1 MGVEKKVPLY
11 LEQHKRWRRLVSTHA
26 TKSQDH
32 LFFHGSICLYIYIH
46 ILIQRQEQ
54 MSVSFACVHGLFN
67 VGELMSLGGGKIDAS
82 PSAPSCVSWEFRQRR
97 FFYPSFQNGNPFVKR
112 NINLS
117 LSIVIVTPVFFS
129 FLYSSSFSQWWMPM
143 REETSAVELPFCCVV
158 AVLVFPSFDNTNFFL
173 LFEISCCSFFFV
185 AWRIMS
191 LPCERETKQKKT
203 VSLNF

>member
-1 MGVEKKVPLY
+1 MAEIGLDTRDQISRP
-11 LEQHKRWRRLVSTHA
+11 SF
-26 TKSQDH
+26 
-32 LFFHGSICLYIYIH
+32 FFHVSICLYIYVH

-117 LSIVIVTPVFFS
+117 LSIVIVTPVFF
-129 FLYSSSFSQWWMPM
+129 
-143 REETSAVELPFCCVV
+143 
-158 AVLVFPSFDNTNFFL
+158 L
-173 LFEISCCSFFFV
+173 LFYIPPPFLNGGC
-185 AWRIMS
+185 R
-191 LPCERETKQKKT
+191 CERRHP
-203 VSLNF
+203 L

>member
-1 MGVEKKVPLY
+1 MLIYLY
-11 LEQHKRWRRLVSTHA
+11 TYSNPATRADVGFVRLCTWTFQCWRIDVVRWWQNRRVALGAILCVVGIST
-26 TKSQDH
+26 TP
-32 LFFHGSICLYIYIH
+32 FFFIHRSKMEILLLNVISISRCRL
-46 ILIQRQEQ
+46 
-54 MSVSFACVHGLFN
+54 
-67 VGELMSLGGGKIDAS
+67 
-82 PSAPSCVSWEFRQRR
+82 
-97 FFYPSFQNGNPFVKR
+97 
-112 NINLS
+112 LS
-117 LSIVIVTPVFFS
+117 LLQFFFT